1 VVTHW
6 IVVTEVCSFSA
17 SVCRATLT
25 IVVSKMTAITP
36 TTRISAV
43 LTTFGSS
50 WPAAGAGAV
59 AMTPLSIRDES
70 FSYGE

>member
-1 VVTHW
+1 MLTHW
-6 IVVTEVCSFSA
+6 IVVTELCNLRA
-17 SVCRATLT
+17 SVCSATLT
-25 IVVSKMTAITP
+25 MVVSKMTAITP

-50 WPAAGAGAV
+50 WPAAGAGVV
-59 AMTPLSIRDES
+59 AMTPLSIRDEL